1 MSHRGMIGSFG
12 GRQKSGRLETSSVH
26 GRANVA
32 RRKGWSRA
40 GWGGHVTPRG
50 RQCGTTSTR
59 EARCMAIDFRV
70 LRHGSK
76 GSSPKSAAPS
86 MHADRPKR
94 ISDAR
99 AMSLSLSQLTSC
111 VNSVLCTMQG
121 RQAGRGYIQSRDGVP
136 TVAVPLIANPEAHR
150 GQGEGRVW
158 MIGVSRR
165 RFRCGLS
172 TPRATPIPE
181 ARAMH
186 QHTPN
191 EAVLGDHG
199 Y

>member
-1 MSHRGMIGSFG
+1 MYGQPAVESTGCYGGNYPSAFAWVPPLRSRREFRGLRRPGGMSHRGMIGSFG

-59 EARCMAIDFRV
+59 EARYMAVDFRV

-76 GSSPKSAAPS
+76 GSSPKSAAPG
-86 MHADRPKR
+86 MHADRPNW

-111 VNSVLCTMQG
+111 VNSVLCTM
-121 RQAGRGYIQSRDGVP
+121 
-136 TVAVPLIANPEAHR
+136 
-150 GQGEGRVW
+150 
-158 MIGVSRR
+158 
-165 RFRCGLS
+165 
-172 TPRATPIPE
+172 
-181 ARAMH
+181 
-186 QHTPN
+186 
-191 EAVLGDHG
+191 
-199 Y
+199 